1 MSEIAWKT
9 EKTIYAQFGGLGLV
23 ESKKRNAFRLLFL
36 KLFTPKNTSK
46 TDDFHDVIDAIA

>member
-36 KLFTPKNTSK
+36 KLFTPKNTTK